1 MVTSNKMLPNIEN
14 IIGILLLMLLA
25 HWHILSIYE
34 KFKKAFNKI
43 PFIANR
49 KIKSLHQIIG
59 GNHILQ
65 SKVGHKKMKTTN
77 NQENVHCASHNFAV
91 KK

>member
-1 MVTSNKMLPNIEN
+1 MVTSNEMLPNIKN

-43 PFIANR
+43 PLLPIE
-49 KIKSLHQIIG
+49 KL
-59 GNHILQ
+59 
-65 SKVGHKKMKTTN
+65 KVYTK
-77 NQENVHCASHNFAV
+77 
-91 KK
+91 